1 MLTARSEIGGGP
13 DGTAATLALLTAWK
27 NFYGTLPAIRRAALL
42 IAGSMEDNDQS
53 AQVARLAQ
61 FVKQS
66 LVYQADPINSEF
78 VQSPDVL
85 LVAISTSPDGVA
97 RGDCDD
103 HVLLFCALAESL
115 GIACDAAGVRTNG
128 SATINH
134 VIAVVHLAG
143 GDVDVDLCAKQG
155 WQPAYPEKLVIA

>member
-1 MLTARSEIGGGP
+1 MHTARSEIGSGP

-27 NFYGTLPAIRRAALL
+27 NYYGTLPAIRRAALL
-42 IAGSMEDNDQS
+42 IAGSIEDNNQA
-53 AQVARLAQ
+53 AQVASLAQ

-78 VQSPDVL
+78 VQSPDLL
-85 LVAISTSPDGVA
+85 LVAISTSADGVA

-115 GIACDAAGVRTNG
+115 GIACDAAGVRANG
-128 SATINH
+128 AAVVNH
-134 VIAVVHLAG
+134 VIAVVHLAT
-143 GDVDVDLCAKQG
+143 GDMDVDLCAKQG
-155 WQPAYPEKLVIA
+155 WQPAYPDKLVIA